1 LSAAAVQRLAPR
13 NETEAAIL
21 DAARAHIAEEGYD
34 RLTMNGL
41 AQRAYVSRTNVYFY
55 FANKRAV
62 LDRLV
67 QQSFAEMLVAG
78 APYLDGNGDPRR
90 ELRLGMARVVGVVN
104 KNAAVLLLAG
114 KLSGAEDGLPAEW
127 QPYVRR
133 LVRAAERRI
142 RSDQMRGKAPNDI
155 DAGIASRALMAMV
168 ERHITTGVIHGEQ
181 SMTETV
187 ATLAELWYR
196 AVYLFP
202 PPMEA

>member
-1 LSAAAVQRLAPR
+1 MSAAAVQRLAPR

-21 DAARAHIAEEGYD
+21 DAARAAIAAEGYD

-78 APYLDGNGDPRR
+78 APYLDGSGDPRR

-104 KNAAVLLLAG
+104 KHAPVLLLAG
-114 KLSGAEDGLPAEW
+114 KLSGAEDGLPLEW

-168 ERHITTGVIHGEQ
+168 ERHITTEVIRGEQ

-202 PPMEA
+202 PPLDS

>member
-1 LSAAAVQRLAPR
+1 MSAAAVQRLAPR

-21 DAARAHIAEEGYD
+21 DAARAAIAEEGYD

-78 APYLDGNGDPRR
+78 APYLEGNGDPRR

-114 KLSGAEDGLPAEW
+114 KLSGAEDGLPPEW

-168 ERHITTGVIHGEQ
+168 ERHITTEVIHGEQ

-202 PPMEA
+202 PPLES

>member
-21 DAARAHIAEEGYD
+21 DAARAAIAEEGYD

-78 APYLDGNGDPRR
+78 APYLDGNGEPRR

-114 KLSGAEDGLPAEW
+114 KLSGAEDGLPLEW

-168 ERHITTGVIHGEQ
+168 ERHITTEVIRGEQ

-202 PPMEA
+202 PPLES

>member
-21 DAARAHIAEEGYD
+21 DAARAAIADEGYD

-78 APYLDGNGDPRR
+78 APYLDGNGEPRR

-114 KLSGAEDGLPAEW
+114 KLSGAEDGLPLEW

-142 RSDQMRGKAPNDI
+142 RSDQMRGKAPTDI
-155 DAGIASRALMAMV
+155 DAGIATRALMAMV
-168 ERHITTGVIHGEQ
+168 ERHITHEVIHGEQ

-202 PPMEA
+202 PPLES